1 MAIYEEK
8 QTRPAPANLKGPI
21 RWILQNLLATPLD
34 VAITFLGL
42 AFLFWVIPPFINWA
56 LIDATF
62 IGTTRNDCTG
72 DGACWVFIS
81 QKLSMF
87 MYGFYPE
94 NEVYRVNIVYGLFF
108 AFVAMFKYLNI
119 SMKIKVAI
127 FLTYPIISFFLIS
140 GGYFG
145 LEVIATSQWGGLMLT
160 LIVASTGILLALPLG
175 VVIAFGRRSKLPV
188 INKLSVLYVEFI
200 RGVPLITLLF
210 MGSVMLPL
218 LFEEGIDFDKL
229 LRALIVITL
238 FQAAYVAEVIRGGLQ
253 AIPKGQ
259 YEAADSLGLTYWQ
272 KMLMVILPQALK
284 VSIPNLVGVSIALFK
299 DTTLLLI
306 IGLFDLLAMV
316 HLTTEDSHWLGFDVE
331 GYVFITFIYW
341 FFCFAMSKYS
351 KILEKRFNTENK

>member
-8 QTRPAPANLKGPI
+8 QTRPAPSGLKGPL
-21 RWILQNLLATPLD
+21 RWVLRNLLATPLD
-34 VAITFLGL
+34 VAMTFTVI

-56 LIDATF
+56 IIDANF
-62 IGTTRNDCTG
+62 VGTTRADCTG
-72 DGACWVFIS
+72 TGACWVFIAN
-81 QKLSMF
+81 KLSMF
-87 MYGFYPE
+87 MYGMYPSE
-94 NEVYRVNIVYGLFF
+94 EIYRINIMYALFF
-108 AFVAMFKYLNI
+108 VYIFIFKFFGKSTI
-119 SMKIKVAI
+119 TKAAI
-127 FLTYPIISFFLIS
+127 FISYPVISFMLIS
-140 GGYFG
+140 GGSFG
-145 LEVIATSQWGGLMLT
+145 LPVVQTDVWGGLMLT
-160 LIVASTGILLALPLG
+160 LVVASTGIVVAMPLG
-175 VVIAFGRRSKLPV
+175 IILAFGRQSQLPV
-188 INKLSVLYVEFI
+188 IRNASVLYIEFI

-210 MGSVMLPL
+210 MGSVILPL
-218 LFEEGIDFDKL
+218 FFQEGIDFDKL
-229 LRALIVITL
+229 LRAVIVITL

-253 AIPKGQ
+253 AIPRGQ

-316 HLTTEDSHWLGFDVE
+316 HLTADDSNWLGYDVE

-351 KILEKRFNTENK
+351 NSLEKRFNTENK

>member
-8 QTRPAPANLKGPI
+8 QTRPAPSNLKGPI
-21 RWILQNLLATPLD
+21 HWILKNLLATPLD
-34 VAITFLGL
+34 VAVTFLAI
-42 AFLFWVIPPFINWA
+42 AFLFWAIPPFINWA
-56 LIDATF
+56 IIDANF
-62 IGTTRNDCTG
+62 VGNTRADCTG
-72 DGACWVFIS
+72 TGACWVFIS

-87 MYGFYPE
+87 LYGFYPADE
-94 NEVYRVNIVYGLFF
+94 IYRVNLAYGLLVVFIL
-108 AFVAMFKYLNI
+108 MFKYVKI
-119 SMKIKVAI
+119 DMKLKAII
-127 FLTYPIISFFLIS
+127 FLTYPIIAFLLIS
-140 GGYFG
+140 GGVFS
-145 LEVIATSQWGGLMLT
+145 LDIIATDKWGGLMLT
-160 LIVASTGILLALPLG
+160 LVVASTGIIVSLPLG
-175 VVIAFGRRSKLPV
+175 IIIAFGRRSELPI
-188 INKLSVLYVEFI
+188 INKLSILYVEFI

-210 MGSVMLPL
+210 MGSVILPL
-218 LFEEGIDFDKL
+218 FFQEGIDFDKL

-253 AIPKGQ
+253 SIPKGQ

-316 HLTTEDSHWLGFDVE
+316 HLTADDSHWLGFDVE

-351 KILEKRFNTENK
+351 KVLEQRFNTENK

>member
-8 QTRPAPANLKGPI
+8 QSRSAPSNLKGPL
-21 RWILQNLLATPLD
+21 RWVLHNLLATPLD
-34 VAITFLGL
+34 VAMTFLVI
-42 AFLFWVIPPFINWA
+42 AFLFWAIPPFIHWA
-56 LIDATF
+56 VLDANF
-62 IGTTRNDCTG
+62 IGTTRADCTG
-72 DGACWVFIS
+72 TGACWVFIS

-87 MYGFYPE
+87 MYGFYPSE
-94 NEVYRVNIVYGLFF
+94 EVYRVNTVYALFF
-108 AFVAMFKYLNI
+108 VFIFMFKYLNI
-119 SMKIKVAI
+119 SSSKKLGI
-127 FLTYPIISFFLIS
+127 FLIYPIISFFIIS

-145 LEVIATSQWGGLMLT
+145 LPVIDTSDWGGLMLT
-160 LIVASTGILLALPLG
+160 LVVASTGIVISLPLG
-175 VVIAFGRRSKLPV
+175 IVIAFGRRSKLPI

-210 MGSVMLPL
+210 MGSVILPL
-218 LFEEGIDFDKL
+218 FFDEGIDFDKL

-253 AIPKGQ
+253 AVPKGQ

-316 HLTTEDSHWLGFDVE
+316 HLTTDDSHWLGFDVE

-351 KILEKRFNTENK
+351 KVLEKRFNTENK

>member
-1 MAIYEEK
+1 MAVYEEK
-8 QTRPAPANLKGPI
+8 QARLAPSNLKGPI
-21 RWILQNLLATPLD
+21 RWLLRNLFATPFD
-34 VAITFLGL
+34 VAITFLVL
-42 AFLFWVIPPFINWA
+42 AFLFLVIPPFISWA
-56 LIDATF
+56 F
-62 IGTTRNDCTG
+62 INADFVGTSRADCVNG
-72 DGACWVFIS
+72 GACWVFIYS
-81 QKLSMF
+81 KITMF
-87 MYGFYPE
+87 MYGLYPE
-94 NEVYRVNIVYGLFF
+94 DQIYRINTMYALLIVYFFIFNFF
-108 AFVAMFKYLNI
+108 AQKTIV
-119 SMKIKVAI
+119 KILLLVS
-127 FLTYPIISFFLIS
+127 YPIISFILIS

-145 LEVIATSQWGGLMLT
+145 LSIVQTDAWGGLMLT
-160 LIVASTGILLALPLG
+160 LVVASTGIILSMPIGIIL
-175 VVIAFGRRSKLPV
+175 AFGRLSKLPIIRNV
-188 INKLSVLYVEFI
+188 SVVYIEFI

-210 MGSVMLPL
+210 MGSVVLPL
-218 LFEEGIDFDKL
+218 FFKEGIDFDKL

-284 VSIPNLVGVSIALFK
+284 VSIPNLVGVSISLFK

-316 HLTTEDSHWLGFDVE
+316 HLTAEDSNWLGYDVE

-351 KILEKRFNTENK
+351 KILEQRFNTENK